1 MILLL
6 SSPSAWAQRTC
17 TGRGFIG
24 ENQYLS
30 AYTAPSGG
38 VGLEGGEYLLSSYW
52 KVGIRAVDWNQQ
64 LSQAA
69 LGDEPVLFDHVL
81 WNLYGGWM
89 QRILAT
95 YGRGLN
101 VYLGAMAFVG
111 VNQYEVF
118 RPLPSERKGKFP
130 SAEFVYGAEP
140 AVDIELFLST
150 HTALVLGV
158 QSPFTFLSSL
168 DTDLWHLSASLGLRI
183 NL

>member
-6 SSPSAWAQRTC
+6 SFPSARAQRTC
-17 TGRGFIG
+17 TGRAFIG

-52 KVGIRAVDWNQQ
+52 KAGVRAVDWNQQ
-64 LSQAA
+64 LSPAA

-89 QRILAT
+89 QRVLAT

-118 RPLPSERKGKFP
+118 RPLPSERKGEFP

-140 AVDIELFLST
+140 AMDIELFLST
-150 HTALVLGV
+150 RTALVLGV